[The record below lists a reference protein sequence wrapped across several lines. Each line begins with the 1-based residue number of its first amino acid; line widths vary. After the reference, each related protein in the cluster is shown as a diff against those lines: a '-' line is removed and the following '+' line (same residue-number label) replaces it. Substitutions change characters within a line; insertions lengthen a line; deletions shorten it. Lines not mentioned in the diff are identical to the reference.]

1 MLTSPE
7 NWCLYADRAI
17 LKLLSL
23 LSSSNLVVPIFNIIG
38 RKGIVALLDIV
49 WEAVDFGWEDL
60 YDGEPEGDPL
70 IAMLRAVE
78 VRDQSVVQASLQPA
92 TKYAGHCLKV

>member
-1 MLTSPE
+1 M
-7 NWCLYADRAI
+7 
-17 LKLLSL
+17 
-23 LSSSNLVVPIFNIIG
+23 VPIFNIIR

-92 TKYAGHCLKV
+92 TKYTGHCLKV